1 MPSNK
6 RITNPLALAVLTHL
20 YEQPRHPYEL
30 AATMRERRKEASIK
44 LNYGSL
50 YTVIDGLEREGYIAA
65 VETRRDGRRPE
76 KTVYRITDTG
86 ETYMLEWMRELVSV
100 PMKEYPQYEAAL
112 SLLPVL
118 PPEEV
123 VPLLEARI
131 RFLKKTLE
139 ACAEEAQ
146 ACRDMKLPRL
156 FSIESEYYEA
166 MTRTELGFTESLLR
180 DIRHDAGGL
189 TRLWKQMRAQVLG
202 SRKPAGGSGKPS
214 SKRKKSP

>member
-50 YTVIDGLEREGYIAA
+50 YTVIEGLEREGYIEAL
-65 VETRRDGRRPE
+65 ETRRDGRRPE
-76 KTVYRITDTG
+76 KTVYRITATG
-86 ETYMLEWMRELVSV
+86 EAYMLEWMRELVSV

-123 VPLLEARI
+123 VPLLEARV
-131 RFLKKTLE
+131 RFLRKTLE
-139 ACAEEAQ
+139 ACAAEAEE
-146 ACRDMKLPRL
+146 CRQMKLPRL

-166 MTRTELGFTESLLR
+166 MTRTELGFTDALLR
-180 DIRHDAGGL
+180 DIRADAGGM
-189 TRLWKQMRAQVLG
+189 TRLWKQMRAQILG
-202 SRKPAGGSGKPS
+202 SRKTAGGSGKTP
-214 SKRKKSP
+214 SKRKKLT